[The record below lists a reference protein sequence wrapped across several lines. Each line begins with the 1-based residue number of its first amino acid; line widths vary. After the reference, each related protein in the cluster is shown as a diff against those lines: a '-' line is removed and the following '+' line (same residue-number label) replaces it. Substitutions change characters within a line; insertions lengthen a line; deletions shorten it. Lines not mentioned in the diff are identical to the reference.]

1 MATFDALKSTWTPDD
16 VLHFG
21 RRAGFGLKPEAAAT
35 LAMRAIGTTVDA
47 WVDGSADEAALT
59 AALPLANVVDYPGYG
74 NEPDQWAPHP
84 FNLRV
89 EHPADL
95 TEAQGYWVWRMQ
107 YAPNPFTEKLAL
119 YWHQHFATG
128 AKKVDNIP
136 LMLKQIQLFRSLGRG
151 PFGDLLLAVSQ
162 DPAMMIWLDTV
173 QNKVEKASDVP
184 NENYAREVLELY
196 SLGIDNGYNQ
206 QDITELAKALTGWD
220 YIGRDFPDPKNPYYY
235 NDAEFIVY
243 RGQANPYPDHPWLH
257 GYAMLPNQRKSGTFT
272 LFGVTLDLG
281 ADSHY
286 GADAIRLILTQ
297 RAQACAGF
305 LAQRLLH
312 FFLSP
317 ELPANVVN
325 DFRDVILANNF
336 AIGRSLKV
344 LFKSAYFYDPAH
356 RFALVEG
363 PVAWSV
369 RIARLLMPDL
379 ASAMAPYLQNP
390 ANPPRFGAWSA
401 FVNWDTSG
409 FFNMGQDLL
418 NPKGPNGWKEHGGWL
433 NSDTYRHRTR
443 TAYALAAKEGRGD
456 DHNHVP
462 RFLFDT
468 DIHEWFPAT
477 PASALDVFNRLV
489 ALLQP
494 APIPTGLRDA
504 WLTLVWAKPFAWDGK
519 PATED
524 AVRRLAF
531 LILCSPQAQQ
541 H

>member
-1 MATFDALKSTWTPDD
+1 MATFDTQKTSWTLDE

-21 RRAGFGLKPEAAAT
+21 RRAGFGVKPETAASMVPLSVAS
-35 LAMRAIGTTVDA
+35 TVDA
-47 WVDGSADEAALT
+47 WVDGT
-59 AALPLANVVDYPGYG
+59 ASETAFNGALPLANVVDYPGYG

-89 EHPADL
+89 EHPANL
-95 TEAQGYWVWRMQ
+95 TEAQSYWAWRMQ
-107 YAPNPFTEKLAL
+107 YAPNPFKEKLAL

-136 LMLKQIQLFRSLGRG
+136 LMLKQIQLFRDLGRG
-151 PFGDLLLAVSQ
+151 LFGDLLIAVSQ
-162 DPAMMIWLDTV
+162 DPAMMIWLDTI
-173 QNKVEKASDVP
+173 QNKVEKLGDVP
-184 NENYAREVLELY
+184 NENYAREVMELY

-206 QDITELAKALTGWD
+206 TDITELAKAMTGWD
-220 YIGRDFPDPKNPYYY
+220 YIGRDFPDPDNPYYF

-243 RGQANPYPDHPWLH
+243 RGQANPYPNHPWLH
-257 GYAMLPNQRKSGTFT
+257 GYTNLPNQRMSGTFK

-281 ADSHY
+281 AGSRF
-286 GADAIRLILTQ
+286 GTDAIGLILTQ
-297 RAQACAGF
+297 RGQACASF
-305 LAQRLLH
+305 LAQRLLR
-312 FFLSP
+312 FFLNP
-317 ELPANVVN
+317 ELSANVIN

-336 AIGRSLKV
+336 HIGKSLKA
-344 LFKSAYFYDPAH
+344 LFKSAYFYDPTH

-369 RIARLLMPDL
+369 RTAKLLSPDL
-379 ASAMAPYLQNP
+379 AAALQAYQLNP
-390 ANPPRFGAWSA
+390 ANLPRFAAWA
-401 FVNWDTSG
+401 DFVNWDTSG

-418 NPKGPNGWKEHGGWL
+418 NPKGPNGWKEHAAWL

-443 TAYALAAKEGRGD
+443 TAYALAVKEGRGE
-456 DHNHVP
+456 DHLHVE

-468 DIHEWFPAT
+468 DFREWFPTAPT
-477 PASALDVFNRLV
+477 SAIDVFTRLA

-494 APIPTGLRDA
+494 APIPAGLRDA
-504 WLTLVWAKPFAWDGK
+504 WLGLLWTKPFAWNGSAD
-519 PATED
+519 TEN
-524 AVRRLAF
+524 AVRRLAY

>member
-1 MATFDALKSTWTPDD
+1 MATFDTQKTSWTLDD

-21 RRAGFGLKPEAAAT
+21 RRAGFGLKPE
-35 LAMRAIGTTVDA
+35 LAGQLISRPLASTVDA
-47 WVDGSADEAALT
+47 WVDGAASET
-59 AALPLANVVDYPGYG
+59 AFTGAIPLANVVDYPGYG

-89 EHPADL
+89 EHPANL
-95 TEAQGYWVWRMQ
+95 TEAQSYWAWRMQ
-107 YAPNPFTEKLAL
+107 YSPNPFKEKLAL

-136 LMLKQIQLFRSLGRG
+136 LMLKQIQLFRDLGRG
-151 PFGDLLLAVSQ
+151 NFGDLLLAVSQ
-162 DPAMMIWLDTV
+162 DPAMMIWLDTI
-173 QNKVEKASDVP
+173 QNKVEKSSDVP

-206 QDITELAKALTGWD
+206 KDITELAKAMTGWD
-220 YIGRDFPDPKNPYYY
+220 YIGRDFPVADNPYYF

-243 RGQANPYPDHPWLH
+243 RGQANPYPNHPWLQ
-257 GYAMLPNQRKSGTFT
+257 GYTTLPDQRMSGAFT

-281 ADSHY
+281 AGSRF
-286 GADAIRLILTQ
+286 GADAIQLILTQ
-297 RAQACAGF
+297 RAQACATF
-305 LAQRLLH
+305 LSQRLLR
-312 FFLSP
+312 FFLNP
-317 ELPANVVN
+317 DLPANVIS

-336 AIGRSLKV
+336 HIGRSLKV
-344 LFKSAYFYDPAH
+344 LFKSAYFYEPAH

-363 PVAWSV
+363 PVAWTV
-369 RIARLLMPDL
+369 RAAKMLGPDFATAL
-379 ASAMAPYLQNP
+379 QPYQQSA
-390 ANPPRFGAWSA
+390 ANLPRFAAWAA

-418 NPKGPNGWKEHGGWL
+418 NPKGPNGWKEHAAWL

-443 TAYALAAKEGRGD
+443 TAYAMAVKESRGD
-456 DHNHVP
+456 DHLHVE

-468 DIHEWFPAT
+468 DLHEWFPTA
-477 PASALDVFNRLV
+477 PASTLEAFNRLV

-504 WLTLVWAKPFAWDGK
+504 WLGLLWTKPFAWDGS
-519 PATED
+519 ADTENT
-524 AVRRLAF
+524 VRRLAF

>member
-1 MATFDALKSTWTPDD
+1 MATFDTPKTAWTLDD

-21 RRAGFGLKPEAAAT
+21 RRAGFGLKPEIAAQLVSRGVAS
-35 LAMRAIGTTVDA
+35 TVDA
-47 WVDGSADEAALT
+47 WVDGSASET
-59 AALPLANVVDYPGYG
+59 AFKAGLPFANVVDYPGYG
-74 NEPDQWAPHP
+74 NAPDEWAPHP
-84 FNLRV
+84 FHLRV

-95 TEAQGYWVWRMQ
+95 TEAQSYWAWRMQ
-107 YAPNPFTEKLAL
+107 YSPNPFIEKLSL

-136 LMLKQIQLFRSLGRG
+136 LMLKQIQTFRDLGRG
-151 PFGDLLLAVSQ
+151 SFKDLLLAVSQ
-162 DPAMMIWLDTV
+162 DPAMMIWLDTI
-173 QNKVEKASDVP
+173 QNKVEKTSDVP

-220 YIGRDFPDPKNPYYY
+220 FIGRDFPKADNPYEY

-243 RGQANPYPDHPWLH
+243 RGQTNPYPDHPWLR
-257 GYAMLPNQRKSGTFT
+257 GQTVISDQRKHGTFT

-281 ADSHY
+281 AASNY
-286 GADAIRLILTQ
+286 GADAIGLILTQ
-297 RAQACAGF
+297 RAQSCASF
-305 LAQRLLH
+305 LAQRLLR
-312 FFLSP
+312 FFLNP
-317 ELPANVVN
+317 ELSAAVVN

-336 AIGRSLKV
+336 AIGKSLKV
-344 LFKSAYFYDPAH
+344 LFKSAYFYDSMH
-356 RFALVEG
+356 RYALVEG

-369 RIARLLMPDL
+369 RAARLLMPDF
-379 ASAMAPYLQNP
+379 ATAMAPYQQNP
-390 ANPPRFGAWSA
+390 NILPRFAAWA
-401 FVNWDTSG
+401 GFVNWDSSG

-418 NPKGPNGWKEHGGWL
+418 NPKGPNGWKEHAGWL

-443 TAYALAAKEGRGD
+443 TAYSLAVKEDRGE
-456 DHNHVP
+456 DHLHVA

-468 DIHEWFPAT
+468 DFREWFVTAPL
-477 PASALDVFNRLV
+477 SAADVFNRLV

-494 APIPTGLRDA
+494 APIPSALRDA
-504 WLTLVWAKPFAWDGK
+504 WQNLVWMKPFAWDGSSD
-519 PATED
+519 TEK

-531 LILCSPQAQQ
+531 LILCSPHSHQ